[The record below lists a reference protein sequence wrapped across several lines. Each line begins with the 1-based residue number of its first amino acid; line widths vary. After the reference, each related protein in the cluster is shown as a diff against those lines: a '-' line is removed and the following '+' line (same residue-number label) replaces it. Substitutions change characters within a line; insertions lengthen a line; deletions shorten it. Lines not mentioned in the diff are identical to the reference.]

1 MKPVAFFRGG
11 WRKKASKSPP
21 PSSSSSPSSTTSVYS
36 SSAATYSTAAMVHMQ
51 TQSETG
57 SLWFPRAPVHDEARS
72 ELYYLQDKN
81 KFATMPYRQ
90 RTKSASVIGSGF
102 NTEHSGAPPV
112 PSKPRRPRRPPPL
125 DLSTETSRN
134 LVEDSEDSDV
144 TPRAPFTAP
153 LVLKKKASAHRHAPR
168 PVRTDAELDGV
179 WHGFLAE
186 LEEDFD
192 FLDTAEP
199 RKGGTS
205 HRRCFSRRYNDS
217 HSHLMDGE
225 DSRPHTSPKF
235 DELSQL
241 YSHPSYQPTFS
252 RSMSNLSNS
261 GKDPTRWN
269 HHRQPKRVIAEDPLS
284 LFPAPPPLN
293 IRRGRT
299 APTPLVLNPTPS
311 IAQLP
316 SSPAMST
323 PDTTPVA
330 TPTTPKF
337 CQSPAT
343 RDGSTFPVS
352 ILKKRSLTSNQKTE
366 PLSPSPSNNSFVYA
380 SSSAS
385 ISGFPSSTHIQLPPA
400 RPLRP
405 TQSASH
411 IRVKNPAAHKAT
423 FSDSQAMDMYAGRTH
438 PAMRNA
444 IPPSTHAG
452 SQLSYLQSMGRA
464 RPVRTPIRSLPEG
477 QAV

>member
-21 PSSSSSPSSTTSVYS
+21 PSPSSPSSTTSVYS
-36 SSAATYSTAAMVHMQ
+36 SSAATYSTASMVHMQ
-51 TQSETG
+51 TPSETG
-57 SLWFPRAPVHDEARS
+57 SLWFPRAPIHVDARS

-102 NTEHSGAPPV
+102 DTEHCVAPPV

-125 DLSTETSRN
+125 DLSSETSRN
-134 LVEDSEDSDV
+134 LEDSKDSDV

-153 LVLKKKASAHRHAPR
+153 LVLKKKASAHTHALR

-205 HRRCFSRRYNDS
+205 HRRCFSRRYNDF
-217 HSHLMDGE
+217 HSHLMDSE

-241 YSHPSYQPTFS
+241 YSPPSYHPTFS

-261 GKDPTRWN
+261 SKDPTRWN

-299 APTPLVLNPTPS
+299 APTPLILNPTPS
-311 IAQLP
+311 IVQLP
-316 SSPAMST
+316 LSPAMST

-366 PLSPSPSNNSFVYA
+366 PLSPSPSSNSFVYA

-411 IRVKNPAAHKAT
+411 IRVKNPATHKAT
-423 FSDSQAMDMYAGRTH
+423 FSDSQAMDT
-438 PAMRNA
+438 
-444 IPPSTHAG
+444 THAG

-464 RPVRTPIRSLPEG
+464 RPARTPIRSLPEG

>member
-21 PSSSSSPSSTTSVYS
+21 PSSSSPSSTTSVYS
-36 SSAATYSTAAMVHMQ
+36 SSTATYSTASMVHMQ

-57 SLWFPRAPVHDEARS
+57 SLWFPRAPVHDDVRS
-72 ELYYLQDKN
+72 ELCYLQDQN

-90 RTKSASVIGSGF
+90 RTKSASVIGAGYTKEM
-102 NTEHSGAPPV
+102 TEAPPM

-125 DLSTETSRN
+125 DLSSETRN

-144 TPRAPFTAP
+144 TPRPPFTAP
-153 LVLKKKASAHRHAPR
+153 LVLKKKTSASKHAPR
-168 PVRTDAELDGV
+168 AVRTDAELDGV

-186 LEEDFD
+186 LEEDLD

-241 YSHPSYQPTFS
+241 YSPPSYQPTFS

-261 GKDPTRWN
+261 GKGPTRWN
-269 HHRQPKRVIAEDPLS
+269 HNRQPKIAAAEDPLS

-293 IRRGRT
+293 IRRGRA
-299 APTPLVLNPTPS
+299 APTPLILNPTPS

-352 ILKKRSLTSNQKTE
+352 ILKKRSLTSTQKVE
-366 PLSPSPSNNSFVYA
+366 PLSPSPSSNSFVYA
-380 SSSAS
+380 SSSVS

-423 FSDSQAMDMYAGRTH
+423 FSDSQTMDKYAGRAH
-438 PAMRNA
+438 PAIRNV
-444 IPPSTHAG
+444 IPSNTHAG
-452 SQLSYLQSMGRA
+452 SQLSYLESMGRA